1 MNQIKIISFNGN
13 GLNSAVRRQ
22 RALVW
27 SKKHNVD
34 ILMLQET
41 HSDPDDEIVWR
52 NEWGG
57 DIYMSHWKT
66 NSGGVAIL
74 IAPHIQYDLISEF
87 TDPDGRVVIIE
98 LSINERRFTLCN
110 SYAYNEDKPLFFNSI
125 MEKLASLNYE
135 NLIWGGDHNV
145 VLNLDLDKKGGLY
158 KTHEDCKNIIN
169 AWKEEA
175 EVDDVWRIQHPRLL
189 RFTWRSSKKPL
200 IQTRLDYFLTSRNIT
215 TRVKFSD
222 IIPGFSSD
230 HSAPVICIDIK
241 KANSGKGFWKLNTNL
256 LKDHA
261 YNDKILK
268 CIVETIE
275 ENPGTDEIL
284 LWDTIKCRIRG
295 TSVKYS
301 AECKRKRINT
311 LVNLETLL
319 GKAKE
324 NLELYPVDI
333 FPHIHAVLNNKIAII
348 KSKIFDYIDKETQGY
363 ILRSKTSYYEEGEK
377 NSKYFLALEKI
388 RGDSKSIKTLIL
400 DDGSSIN
407 DPDLILEEEKS
418 FYSKLYSTTRNENS
432 DHEELISKFIDSLQI
447 PKLNEKDIEFISRS
461 ITEEELYHAISL
473 SADNKS
479 PGTDGIGNEFYKHF
493 WSNIKDHLMK
503 AINKSLS
510 TGSLSISQRQGII
523 SLIPKVGK
531 NNNYLKNWRPISLLN
546 QDYKLIARILAER
559 CKIHLSKLVSDD
571 QNGFVP
577 GRYIGL
583 NIHRILNLIEI
594 CKNNNINGILL
605 NIDFEKAFDCIEWD
619 FVYSA
624 LRAFG
629 FPNIFINWVKILYN
643 NISSCVI
650 NNGKFTCFFELQRGV
665 RQGCPLSPYL
675 FVLSAEILS
684 LYIKQKGNIEG
695 ILHGNHNYL
704 ISQFADD
711 TSLSIIANSDN
722 IKRCFQVLKDFERV
736 SGLRVNVT
744 KTEAMGLG
752 TFDKPICPELKI
764 QWVEKTTRVLG
775 IQIAK
780 DKSILLAENFGVILD
795 KIQARLNGWKR
806 RKLSI
811 MGKINI
817 IKCLGIS
824 QVIFL
829 LTMLPSPNPE
839 LLKNL
844 ERILYEFIWN
854 GKADRIRRTTLI
866 GDLDLGGINMINI
879 SSLNKALKISW
890 VKRLCLQPGTWCS
903 LITETLLLKP
913 SKQNTVQDNIRYFLK
928 SNLHF
933 KDLNGCVKLDCSSL
947 WYEILLE
954 WCKFNY
960 KPMEEF
966 YSVTD
971 ILHQNVWFN
980 SCIKVASCP
989 VIYTLWYNA
998 GIKYIHNLVHHNRWK
1013 SILEIEQEFG
1023 LKIILLDYL
1032 GILNS
1037 IPLNWRKLIK
1047 SNVEKYIIDDSYVA
1061 NIDRL
1066 CKLDK
1071 VNKTIYKELVEKISK
1086 EPTDR
1091 WLKWMEELGE
1101 DVSELDWL
1109 DSFPR
1114 IHKCTTSTRLRSL
1127 GYRFLIRDV
1136 LTNTRLI
1143 HMGKAETV
1151 NCYLCNTEPE
1161 TITHL
1166 YWNCQSTRR
1175 LWERL
1180 KLFILETMDILLEL
1194 DPLVLLL
1201 GITRTRSDEGPPDII
1216 YLLALI
1222 VKSYIHYC
1230 KCKKIFPTE
1239 IGLIS
1244 KIKYIKNIELS
1255 IAVKNGL
1262 RAELNH
1268 RRKWFSMGNPQ
1279 TW

>member
-1 MNQIKIISFNGN
+1 MNQLKIISFNGN

-41 HSDPDDEIVWR
+41 HSDPDDETVWR

-66 NSGGVAIL
+66 NSCGVAIL
-74 IAPHIQYDLISEF
+74 VAPHIQYDLISEY
-87 TDPDGRVVIIE
+87 TDSEGRVVIIE
-98 LSINERRFTLCN
+98 VSINERKLTLCN
-110 SYAYNEDKPLFFNSI
+110 SYAYNDDKPLFFNAI
-125 MEKLASLNYE
+125 MDKLANLNYE

-145 VLNLDLDKKGGLY
+145 VLNLDIDKKGGLN
-158 KTHEDCKNIIN
+158 KTHEDCKNLIN

-189 RFTWRSSKKPL
+189 RFTWRSSMKPV

-215 TRVKFSD
+215 TRVKNSH
-222 IIPGFSSD
+222 ILPGFSSD
-230 HSAPVICIDIK
+230 HSAPVICIDIR
-241 KANSGKGFWKLNTNL
+241 KANGGKGFWKLNTNL
-256 LKDHA
+256 LKDPI
-261 YNDKILK
+261 YTDRIIK
-268 CIVETIE
+268 CIVETTEDNPNTE
-275 ENPGTDEIL
+275 ETL

-301 AECKRKRINT
+301 AECKRKRINS
-311 LVNLETLL
+311 LLNLENLL
-319 GKAKE
+319 EKAKE
-324 NLELYPVDI
+324 NLELYPNSI
-333 FPHIHAVLNNKIAII
+333 FPHIHVAMNSKIATI
-348 KSKIFDYIDKETQGY
+348 KGKIFDYVDKETQGY

-388 RGDSKSIKTLIL
+388 RGDSKSIKSLIL
-400 DDGSSIN
+400 ENGSCIN
-407 DPDLILEEEKS
+407 DPSLILEEEKS
-418 FYSKLYSTTRNENS
+418 FYSKLYSTLRNENW
-432 DHEELISKFIDSLQI
+432 DHEELVSKFIDSLQI
-447 PKLNEKDIEFISRS
+447 PQLNLADIVHISRD
-461 ITEEELYHAISL
+461 ITEEELYHAITL

-493 WSNIKDHLMK
+493 WPSIKDHLMK
-503 AINKSLS
+503 AIKTSLS

-523 SLIPKVGK
+523 SLIPKTGK
-531 NNNYLKNWRPISLLN
+531 DNNYLKNWRPISLLN

-559 CKIHLSKLVSDD
+559 CKIHLEKLVSDD

-594 CKNNNINGILL
+594 CKINKINGILL

-629 FPNIFINWVKILYN
+629 FPECFIKWVKTLYN

-684 LYIKQKGNIEG
+684 LYIKQKGDIVG
-695 ILHGNHNYL
+695 ITHGNHNYL

-711 TSLSIIANSDN
+711 TSLSIIASPVN
-722 IKRCFQVLKDFERV
+722 IKRCFHVLKEFEYV

-752 TFDKPICPELKI
+752 VFDKPICPELKI
-764 QWVEKTTRVLG
+764 KWVEKTTRVLG

-780 DKSILLAENFGVILD
+780 DKSVLLAENFGDIID

-811 MGKINI
+811 LGKINI
-817 IKCLGIS
+817 IKCLGVS

-829 LTMLPSPNPE
+829 LTMLPSPNPI
-839 LLKNL
+839 LLKTL

-854 GKADRIRRTTLI
+854 GKADRIKRTTLI
-866 GDLDLGGINMINI
+866 GDLDLGGINMIDI
-879 SSLNKALKISW
+879 GSLNKALKISW
-890 VKRLCLQPGTWCS
+890 VKRLYLQPGTWCS
-903 LITETLLLKP
+903 LVTDSIPIIP
-913 SKQNTVQDNIRYFLK
+913 SIHNTKHDNVVYFLQ
-928 SNLHF
+928 SNIFHN
-933 KDLNGCVKLDCSSL
+933 DLKTWVKLDNNSL
-947 WYEILLE
+947 WFEILLE
-954 WCKFNY
+954 WCKYNFRGIE
-960 KPMEEF
+960 KF
-966 YSVTD
+966 FSVED
-971 ILHQNVWFN
+971 VLNQNIWLN
-980 SCIKVASCP
+980 SCIKIANKP

-998 GIKYIHNLVHHNRWK
+998 GIKHIHNLVHHNRWK
-1013 SILEIEQEFG
+1013 SIIDIEQEFG
-1023 LKIILLDYL
+1023 LKILLLDYL

-1037 IPLNWRKLIK
+1037 IPASWRRLIK
-1047 SNVEKYIIDDSYVA
+1047 NNIEFVLMENTGVTT
-1061 NIDRL
+1061 IDRI

-1091 WLKWMEELGE
+1091 WLKWNDELGE
-1101 DVSELDWL
+1101 EVSELDWL

-1143 HMGKAETV
+1143 HMGKVDTV
-1151 NCYLCNTEPE
+1151 LCFLCNTEVE
-1161 TITHL
+1161 TISHL
-1166 YWNCQSTRR
+1166 YWNCPTTRR

-1180 KLFILETMDILLEL
+1180 KLFTFETMDILLEL
-1194 DPLVLLL
+1194 DPMVLLL
-1201 GITRTRSDEGPPDII
+1201 GITRIRSDEGPPDII

-1222 VKSYIHYC
+1222 VKSYIHSC
-1230 KCKKIFPTE
+1230 KCKKLFPTE
-1239 IGLIS
+1239 AGLIS
-1244 KIKYIKNIELS
+1244 KIKYIRNIEQS
-1255 IAVKNGL
+1255 IAEKNGI
-1262 RAELNH
+1262 RSELNH